1 MTNRITPSVREQLAD
16 PAFRA
21 RIRSADVVLG
31 VSIEDPDDRRLF
43 YGERAAPR
51 PDARV
56 VEVQVDFTVG
66 SQDAQALAA
75 YVLYARGSTCYPS
88 AEVDERR
95 N

>member
-1 MTNRITPSVREQLAD
+1 MTNRITPSVREQLAS
-16 PAFRA
+16 PSFRA
-21 RIRSADVVLG
+21 RIRAAEVVLG
-31 VSIEDPDDRRLF
+31 VSIEDPADRRVF
-43 YGERAAPR
+43 YGERAASR

-75 YVLYARGSTCYPS
+75 YVLMSRGSCCFS
-88 AEVDERR
+88 GEVDERR